1 MHRGRF
7 SVLFAL
13 PRASLFRTQR
23 TVPCVFKEPSP
34 VFSDGAKYVIKNGT
48 YIPERNA
55 FIRFIGMEGKANYAL
70 VGMKTGG
77 RVATYHVESVMSMA
91 KSGVSLFLD

>member
-1 MHRGRF
+1 M
-7 SVLFAL
+7 LFVQNTKNRPL
-13 PRASLFRTQR
+13 
-23 TVPCVFKEPSP
+23 C
-34 VFSDGAKYVIKNGT
+34 FSDGAKYVIKNGT